1 MCVVFSVPANLILR
15 ILEAE
20 CCGSRL
26 IIGKHWIRSLHP
38 IIRHQIRHHITTNK
52 RVFCKSGYI
61 HIFLNDFLS
70 LSVHIVDFSV
80 VVVVGNNWRTLDMFS
95 AMFQI
100 IVHRKTQPEVI
111 GISTIIVDLILKGLI
126 YLRKGFAIVPCLY
139 KMVDCLMCTS
149 LWYQVK

>member
-1 MCVVFSVPANLILR
+1 MPWKHGGERDDTLYYLKLMTLENWSVFMCVVFSVPANLILR

-20 CCGSRL
+20 CSGSRL

-38 IIRHQIRHHITTNK
+38 IIRHQISHHITANK

-95 AMFQI
+95 AMF
-100 IVHRKTQPEVI
+100 
-111 GISTIIVDLILKGLI
+111 
-126 YLRKGFAIVPCLY
+126 
-139 KMVDCLMCTS
+139 
-149 LWYQVK
+149 